1 MFVALVILALGIG
14 IVAVVLPSVGTDPIA
29 ASAIASQSVV
39 DIHGVAMWIAMGLM
53 LLALTMA
60 IRSRRGQ

>member
-14 IVAVVLPSVGTDPIA
+14 IVAVVLPSVGADPIA

-39 DIHGVAMWIAMGLM
+39 DVHGIAIWVALGLM

-60 IRSRRGQ
+60 IKSRRNG